1 MYIKLSLT
9 RKESNMVRN
18 CFLKSLAVRL
28 LAPLL
33 AVATIALIFPLSVSA
48 ESHTFTLTANP
59 AFVDCLARFPG
70 DPARRPVAT
79 VTVKRGNLNDTL
91 QLKLKNIK
99 PKLSFDL
106 FTVQNSNLD
115 ANGLPDP
122 NFVNFGLA
130 WYQSD
135 IEVTSGGT
143 AKVKIQTILLD
154 QIFGFDPASGL
165 APTNTFHVGF
175 WFNDPKDA
183 AACGFVGTTPFN
195 GTHDAGPLAMIS
207 LPDPITN
214 LGPLCTNPNTS
225 TIPATCN
232 P

>member
-1 MYIKLSLT
+1 
-9 RKESNMVRN
+9 MVRN
-18 CFLKSLAVRL
+18 CFLLSLAVRL
-28 LAPLL
+28 LALVL

-48 ESHTFTLTANP
+48 ESPHTFTLTANP
-59 AFVDCLARFPG
+59 QFIDCLARFPG

-79 VTVKRGNLNDTL
+79 VTITRGNLNDTL
-91 QLKLKNIK
+91 VLKLKNIK

-106 FTVQNSNLD
+106 FTVQHSNLD
-115 ANGLPDP
+115 ADGLPDI

-154 QIFGFDPASGL
+154 QIFGFDPASSL

-207 LPDPITN
+207 LPDPVTN